1 MDTKT
6 TKHESSTEV
15 VEDIQPMITD
25 DCDGNT
31 NKHCLDTNGTV
42 HERPMKKPKIEVLL
56 PEGFLD
62 PIIRDKQQPMVVDVP
77 VSSTVGENGVRVNEK
92 KKEVA
97 SSLSKQFWKA
107 GDYESCGN
115 NSETVVLPGGM
126 DHLRVHPRFLH
137 SNATSHKWALG
148 AFAELLDNSLDEVR
162 TGATYVKVDVLNN
175 EKDTRSKMLLIED
188 NGGGMTPDK
197 MRGCMSLGY
206 SEKSKLANTIGQY
219 GNGFKTSTMRLGA
232 DVLVFTRNGGQD
244 FVRPTQSIGML
255 SYTFLMETG
264 KQDIV
269 VPMKKGEEWGTMLRS
284 SADDWKKNM
293 DILVQWSPYTSEEHL
308 LQQFD
313 HLDDQGTRII
323 IYNIWEDE
331 GQLELDFDTDM
342 HDIQIRGA
350 RDSKKIEMAKDYP
363 NSRHFLTY
371 RHSFRSYASILYL
384 RIPDNFRII
393 LRGKDVIHHNIV
405 NDMMMSQ
412 KITYKP
418 AQPTA
423 DGVTK
428 NDKNKMSADVTIG
441 FVKDAKDHI
450 DVQGFNVY
458 HKNRLIKPFWRV
470 WNAAGSDGR
479 GVIGVLEA
487 DFVEPAHDKQGFER
501 TTVLQRL
508 ENRLVIMQKKY
519 WSTNCQHIGYAKRI
533 KSAPD
538 AKSKPSVGDLS
549 DEDIVSPG
557 TNTNSYKREVVRP
570 IRNSAASK
578 SVEYAQYDAMPEACA
593 STSRKSSF
601 QASSSSKVLKAS
613 TNSLHSKV
621 INQAQPLNAFGY
633 VSVDPKVDIVQ
644 ELRKENHEL
653 KQRGGGTDSEMINS
667 LLQDLLYERDKNALL
682 EKQLQ
687 NAEEKI
693 QEAEKK
699 IKKLDEEHE
708 AIIEIFSDER
718 SRQYEM
724 ESNLMKKW
732 QDAMN
737 TVEELRKQLENSKVR
752 T

>member
-1 MDTKT
+1 MESKSPTK
-6 TKHESSTEV
+6 KWWPPYV
-15 VEDIQPMITD
+15 
-25 DCDGNT
+25 
-31 NKHCLDTNGTV
+31 
-42 HERPMKKPKIEVLL
+42 
-56 PEGFLD
+56 D
-62 PIIRDKQQPMVVDVP
+62 PSIK
-77 VSSTVGENGVRVNEK
+77 
-92 KKEVA
+92 
-97 SSLSKQFWKA
+97 
-107 GDYESCGN
+107 
-115 NSETVVLPGGM
+115 GGM

-162 TGATYVKVDVLNN
+162 TGATYVMVDVLDN

-232 DVLVFTRNGGQD
+232 DVLVFTRNRGQD
-244 FVRPTQSIGML
+244 FGRPTQSIGML

-269 VPMKKGEEWGTMLRS
+269 VPMIDFEKRGEEWVMMPRS
-284 SADDWKKNM
+284 SANDWKKNM
-293 DILVQWSPYTSEEHL
+293 DTLVRWSPYSSEEHL
-308 LQQFD
+308 MQQFD
-313 HLDDQGTRII
+313 HLNDQGTRII
-323 IYNIWEDE
+323 IYNIWEDEE

-350 RDSKKIEMAKDYP
+350 RDPKKIEMAKDYP

-393 LRGKDVIHHNIV
+393 LCGKDVIHHNIV
-405 NDMMMSQ
+405 NDMMITQ
-412 KITYKP
+412 KIMYKL
-418 AQPTA
+418 AQPAA

-428 NDKNKMSADVTIG
+428 NDKN
-441 FVKDAKDHI
+441 
-450 DVQGFNVY
+450 
-458 HKNRLIKPFWRV
+458 PFWRV

-508 ENRLVIMQKKY
+508 ENRLVIIQKKY

-533 KSAPD
+533 K
-538 AKSKPSVGDLS
+538 
-549 DEDIVSPG
+549 
-557 TNTNSYKREVVRP
+557 
-570 IRNSAASK
+570 NSAASK
-578 SVEYAQYDAMPEACA
+578 SVEYAQYDAMREACA
-593 STSRKSSF
+593 STSRKSPF
-601 QASSSSKVLKAS
+601 QASSSSKVVKAS
-613 TNSLHSKV
+613 TNSLHSEV

-633 VSVDPKVDIVQ
+633 ASVDPMVDIVQ

-667 LLQDLLYERDKNALL
+667 LLQDLLSERDKNALL

-693 QEAEKK
+693 QEAEQK

-724 ESNLMKKW
+724 ESNLSNKW

-737 TVEELRKQLENSKVR
+737 TVEELRKQIEELENNRMEEDKIATMISVFVMKTEQEPWWEMSRYEKKPLTVKTSNR
-752 T
+752 HCWCIKGKWNVKINEE